1 MKTFTAP
8 RTDAREAHLELIRG
22 GTHVTIGASELDD
35 LCRAS
40 FDGVSPRAAAEDGQV
55 TIAYPRFSFA
65 GMIRHP
71 SHRAKI
77 ELSRRLPWSLALAD
91 GLGDSSLDLRGLE
104 LRRLEIGGGA
114 ANVRILLPA
123 PSESVSVRIGGG
135 ASKVTVLRPPRSA
148 AVLNVRGGATRL
160 AFDGERYGAI
170 GGETRL
176 ETPNHDSRDNRYEIE
191 ILGGAS
197 ELTVAEHDGRSER

>member
-1 MKTFTAP
+1 MKAFTAP

-22 GTHVTIGASELDD
+22 GTHITIGAAEIDE
-35 LCRAS
+35 LCRAA
-40 FDGVSPRAAAEDGQV
+40 FDGVSPRAAAEDGHV

-65 GMIRHP
+65 GLIRHP

-77 ELSRRLPWSLALAD
+77 ELSGRLPWSIALAE

-104 LRRLEIGGGA
+104 LRGLDIGGGA
-114 ANVRILLPA
+114 ANVRIVLPA
-123 PSESVSVRIGGG
+123 TSEPVSVRVGGG
-135 ASKVTVLRPPRSA
+135 ASKVTLLRPPRSA
-148 AVLNVRGGATRL
+148 AVLNIGGGATRL

-176 ETPNHDSRDNRYEIE
+176 ESPGAGEASDRYEIE
-191 ILGGAS
+191 IGGGAS
-197 ELTVAEHDGRSER
+197 ELTVARAEERG